1 MVEEGTQ
8 KVDKELEV
16 PEKKEEENEEDAARN
31 DFAEEKGVIPPPD
44 HKTAPPVKEKSDVAD
59 PPAEKSSGGL
69 VDRDAVLAKVANEKR
84 LALIKAWEE
93 SEKTKAE
100 NKAYKKLSAVESWEN
115 SSKSSVDAQLKKIE
129 KFEKKKA
136 EYGEKMKN
144 KLAAI
149 HRAAEEKR
157 ATVEAKRWEEIIK
170 VEDTATKFR
179 TAGYV
184 PRNLL
189 GCFSY

>member
-8 KVDKELEV
+8 KVDKEPGV
-16 PEKKEEENEEDAARN
+16 REKEAEENEEEVARN
-31 DFAEEKGVIPPPD
+31 DFAEEKGVIPPPE
-44 HKTAPPVKEKSDVAD
+44 HKTAPPVKEN
-59 PPAEKSSGGL
+59 PTAEKSLGGF

-115 SSKSSVDAQLKKIE
+115 SSKASVDAQLKKIE
-129 KFEKKKA
+129 EKFEKKKA
-136 EYGEKMKN
+136 KYGEKMKN

-157 ATVEAKRWEEIIK
+157 ATVEAKRWEELIK

>member
-8 KVDKELEV
+8 KVDKEPGV
-16 PEKKEEENEEDAARN
+16 REKEAEENEEEVARN
-31 DFAEEKGVIPPPD
+31 DFAEEKGVIPPPE
-44 HKTAPPVKEKSDVAD
+44 HKTAPPVKEN
-59 PPAEKSSGGL
+59 
-69 VDRDAVLAKVANEKR
+69 AVLAKVANEKR

-115 SSKSSVDAQLKKIE
+115 SSKASVDAQLKKIE
-129 KFEKKKA
+129 EKFEKKKA
-136 EYGEKMKN
+136 KYGEKMKN

-157 ATVEAKRWEEIIK
+157 ATVEAKRWEELIK